1 MNASERL
8 KILRK
13 LKGMS
18 QADCAKALNID
29 RTTYAKYENGGSIRR
44 SVEKLAN
51 FFNVSVD
58 YLLGRMDE
66 HNEEPENNIVI
77 NRNAEPVTISP
88 QSLPNMLM
96 LTKQEINL
104 IKKFRTLDARGQK
117 TVEDTIERETNFS
130 TAPLIKNEKAM

>member
-58 YLLGRMDE
+58 YLLGRIDE
-66 HNEEPENNIVI
+66 HNEKPENNIVI

-104 IKKFRTLDARGQK
+104 IKKFRTLDNRGQK

-130 TAPLIKNEKAM
+130 TAPLIKNEKVM

>member
-1 MNASERL
+1 MNASKKL

-44 SVEKLAN
+44 NVEKLAN
-51 FFNVSVD
+51 FFDVSVD
-58 YLLGRMDE
+58 YLLGRMEE
-66 HNEEPENNIVI
+66 HNEQSENNIVI
-77 NRNAEPVTISP
+77 THNTEPVTISP

-96 LTKQEINL
+96 LTKQEIDL
-104 IKKFRTLDARGQK
+104 ITKYRALDVRGQK
-117 TVEDTIERETNFS
+117 TVDDTIERETNFS

>member
-58 YLLGRMDE
+58 YLLGRIDE

-104 IKKFRTLDARGQK
+104 IKKFRTLDDRGQK
-117 TVEDTIERETNFS
+117 TVEDTIEREINFS